1 MRNVLAILIGLI
13 AGALCNG
20 AILKLNGT
28 WVSLPANVDMQT
40 PAGIAAAMP
49 LLAFKHFVVV
59 FLAHAVGAMVAAL
72 VATLLAKPKRQY
84 IPLIIGGLF
93 LIAGIMMVIQIP
105 APAIFSIIDLTLAY
119 VPMAYLGYYLAR
131 KILK

>member
-84 IPLIIGGLF
+84 IP
-93 LIAGIMMVIQIP
+93 